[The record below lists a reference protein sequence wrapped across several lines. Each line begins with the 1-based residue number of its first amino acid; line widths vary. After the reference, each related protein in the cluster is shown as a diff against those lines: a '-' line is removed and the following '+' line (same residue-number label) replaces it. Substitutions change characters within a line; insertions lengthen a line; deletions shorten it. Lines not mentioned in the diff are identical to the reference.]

1 MAKILIVDDSEDIR
15 KSIRR
20 TLEKFNHQIFEAS
33 NGLEALKILR
43 ESNFN
48 LLILDIM
55 MPAKGGIE
63 TLLET
68 KNIKDLKKIIITGVV
83 IAESEAFTNL
93 IDHYGAQKI
102 LFKPFK
108 REQLID
114 TVNEVLNTWY

>member
-15 KSIRR
+15 KSIKR
-20 TLEKFNHQIFEAS
+20 TLEKHNHQIFEAS

-43 ESNFN
+43 ENDFN

-55 MPAKGGIE
+55 MPTKGGIE

-68 KNIKDLKKIIITGVV
+68 KNIKNLKKIIITGVV
-83 IAESEAFTNL
+83 IAESEAFFNL
-93 IDHYGAQKI
+93 IDHYGAKKI

-108 REQLID
+108 KEKLIE
-114 TVNEVLNTWY
+114 TVNEVLNT